1 MRCSLAPV
9 VLALFGCSAVPRDEI
24 ESSGDEQ
31 ADESGEPPKLESELE
46 PGLRL
51 RDAERAEDDGHLVEM
66 LVHEGFVYTANSLG
80 IVTMRLDD
88 DGGLT
93 MTDNGKAAAGQW
105 TSCTTLA
112 IHRESDTVY
121 CGADGPS
128 MGSPRIELYSLA
140 DPAAPVLREPFLL
153 EPPTWAVR
161 DLEVVGDRLLIN
173 QFDEG
178 LWTADIDPLGQLGGL
193 THAPVEG
200 NVRFTVAAGGRLVAA
215 FADLEGQG
223 TQLRVLD
230 AETFAEL
237 DRLSLAGPPLGLSV
251 DVEGAGGETS
261 DEGSVALA
269 VALGS
274 GGMAIVE
281 LDGDALELREQLQ
294 PPAVVSHAL
303 LSGELAFAI
312 TLSGAFAY
320 ELGDADPRMFGF
332 GPESSG
338 AYEREG
344 NMLHA
349 LLHEGELLT
358 SDWTWIQR
366 WSVDPGG
373 EVLALDVPRGV
384 YVPPLGPVRW
394 RLRNPGP
401 IALRAEHWVGDR
413 RVLEVDLDPGEV
425 ETVELDVVARATI
438 LERDEPSV
446 TIALRVH
453 DPSVDSS
460 GTPVSIS
467 SMMILQRDRDDPLP
481 PAVGEQL
488 TTTVTLADI
497 DHELFE
503 LPTDPPRRVQ
513 LIWYSPDCA
522 LMWPEFEDLAWLK
535 RSGIDLG
542 RGDPIYIS
550 PVDVSYGF
558 ARRWG
563 LEAVEFGL
571 YGPEAPPEVD
581 AANAAFGGEDLLG
594 VFIVAAL
601 PGNPDVSDYVLDA
614 DGTVLS
620 IERMYRGEWS
630 LAVRAPW

>member
-1 MRCSLAPV
+1 MLTGPFA
-9 VLALFGCSAVPRDEI
+9 LALLGCSAVPDE
-24 ESSGDEQ
+24 EPATSGAEQ
-31 ADESGEPPKLESELE
+31 AEDSGEPLKLESELW
-46 PGLRL
+46 PGLLL
-51 RDAERAEDDGHLVEM
+51 RDAERADDDGHLVEI
-66 LVHEGFVYTANSLG
+66 LVHEGYAYTANSLG
-80 IVTMRLDD
+80 IVTMRLEA

-112 IHRESDTVY
+112 IHRASDSLY
-121 CGADGPS
+121 CSADGPS
-128 MGSPRIELYSLA
+128 MGAPRIEVYDLSN
-140 DPAAPVLREPFLL
+140 PAAPVLREPFLL
-153 EPPTWAVR
+153 EPTAWAVR

-173 QFDEG
+173 QFDAG
-178 LWTADIDPLGQLGGL
+178 LWTADIDALGGL
-193 THAPVEG
+193 DGLTQAPVDG
-200 NVRFTVAAGGRLVAA
+200 NVRFTVAAGERLVASL
-215 FADLEGQG
+215 ADLEGSG

-230 AETFAEL
+230 AVTFAEL
-237 DRLSLAGPPLGLSV
+237 DRLALDGPPLGLSV
-251 DVEGAGGETS
+251 DVEAPA
-261 DEGSVALA
+261 EGPVGLA

-274 GGMAIVE
+274 GGMVIVD
-281 LDGDALELREQLQ
+281 LDGDVLQVREQIA

-312 TLSGAFAY
+312 TLSGAFGY
-320 ELGDADPRMFGF
+320 ELGQAEPRMFGF

-349 LLHEGELLT
+349 VLHEGELLT
-358 SDWTWIQR
+358 SDWTWVQR
-366 WSVDPGG
+366 WSVDPSG

-384 YVPPLGPVRW
+384 YVPPVGPVRW

-425 ETVELDVVARATI
+425 ETVELDVIARAT
-438 LERDEPSV
+438 LLDRDEPSV

-481 PAVGEQL
+481 PAVGEPL

-503 LPTDPPRRVQ
+503 LPIDPPRRVQ
-513 LIWYSPDCA
+513 LVWYSPDCA
-522 LMWPEFEDLAWLK
+522 LMWPECEDLAWLA
-535 RSGIDLG
+535 RSGVDLG

-601 PGNPDVSDYVLDA
+601 PGNADVSDYVLDA

-620 IERMYRGEWS
+620 IERMYRGAWS
-630 LAVRAPW
+630 LAEPAPW

>member
-1 MRCSLAPV
+1 
-9 VLALFGCSAVPRDEI
+9 
-24 ESSGDEQ
+24 
-31 ADESGEPPKLESELE
+31 
-46 PGLRL
+46 
-51 RDAERAEDDGHLVEM
+51 
-66 LVHEGFVYTANSLG
+66 
-80 IVTMRLDD
+80 
-88 DGGLT
+88 
-93 MTDNGKAAAGQW
+93 
-105 TSCTTLA
+105 
-112 IHRESDTVY
+112 
-121 CGADGPS
+121 
-128 MGSPRIELYSLA
+128 
-140 DPAAPVLREPFLL
+140 LREPFSF

-173 QFDEG
+173 QFEKG
-178 LWTADIDPLGQLGGL
+178 LWTADIDALGQLSGL
-193 THAPVEG
+193 AHAPVDG
-200 NVRFTVAAGGRLVAA
+200 NVRFTVAAGGRLVAV
-215 FADLEGQG
+215 FADLAGAG
-223 TQLRVLD
+223 TELRVLD

-237 DRLSLAGPPLGLSV
+237 DRMSLAGPPLGLSV
-251 DVEGAGGETS
+251 DVQASGSEAAEGP
-261 DEGSVALA
+261 VALA

-281 LDGDALELREQLQ
+281 LDGDALHVREQLA

-303 LSGELAFAI
+303 LSGELAIAI

-320 ELGDADPRMFGF
+320 ELGQGGMASPRMFGF

-344 NMLHA
+344 NMLHGV
-349 LLHEGELLT
+349 LHEGELLT

-366 WSVDPGG
+366 WSVNPDG

-401 IALRAEHWVGDR
+401 IALRAEHWVGSR
-413 RVLEVDLDPGEV
+413 RVLDVDLEPGEV
-425 ETVELDVVARATI
+425 ETIELGVIARATI

-467 SMMILQRDRDDPLP
+467 SMMILQRESDDPLP

-503 LPTDPPRRVQ
+503 LPTDPARRVQ
-513 LIWYSPDCA
+513 LVWYSPDCA
-522 LMWPEFEDLAWLK
+522 LMWPEFEDLAWLE

-550 PVDVSYGF
+550 PVDVNNGF

-581 AANAAFGGEDLLG
+581 AANAGFGGQDLLG

-601 PGNPDVSDYVLDA
+601 PGNADVSDYVLDA

-620 IERMYRGEWS
+620 IERMYRGAWS
-630 LAVRAPW
+630 LAVPATW

>member
-1 MRCSLAPV
+1 MRRSLALV
-9 VLALFGCSAVPRDEI
+9 VLALLGCTAVPDAAGSDAS
-24 ESSGDEQ
+24 ESDT
-31 ADESGEPPKLESELE
+31 AESGAAEPKLESELT
-46 PGLRL
+46 PGLGL
-51 RDAERAEDDGHLVEM
+51 RDAERADVDGHLVEI
-66 LVHEGFVYTANSLG
+66 LIHEGYAYTANSLG
-80 IVTMRLDD
+80 IVTMRLDA

-93 MTDNGKAAAGQW
+93 MTDNGKAAAGEW

-112 IHRESDTVY
+112 LHAASDTVY
-121 CGADGPS
+121 CSADGPS
-128 MGSPRIELYSLA
+128 MGAPRIELYDLS
-140 DPAAPVLREPFLL
+140 DPAAPTLRAPFLI
-153 EPPTWAVR
+153 EPATWAVR
-161 DLEVVGDRLLIN
+161 DLEVIGDRLLIN
-173 QFDEG
+173 QFDAG
-178 LWTADIDPLGQLGGL
+178 LWSAQIDEFGQLSEL
-193 THAPVEG
+193 SQAPVEG
-200 NVRFTVAAGGRLVAA
+200 NVRFTVAVGDRLVAS
-215 FADLEGQG
+215 FADLEGPG
-223 TQLRVLD
+223 TQLRVLEP
-230 AETFAEL
+230 ETFAEL
-237 DRLSLAGPPLGLSV
+237 GTLSLEGPPLGLSR
-251 DVEGAGGETS
+251 DSEG
-261 DEGSVALA
+261 GSSLG

-274 GGMAIVE
+274 GGMAIVD
-281 LDGDALELREQLQ
+281 LVGDALSVRERIE
-294 PPAVVSHAL
+294 PPAVVSHGL

-320 ELGDADPRMFGF
+320 DLSPVDGPRMFGF
-332 GPESSG
+332 GPEG
-338 AYEREG
+338 AGALEREG

-349 LLHEGELLT
+349 VEHEGELLT

-373 EVLALDVPRGV
+373 EVLSLDVPRGV

-401 IALRAEHWVGDR
+401 VALRAEHWVGDR
-413 RVLEVDLDPGEV
+413 LLHSVELEPGAV
-425 ETVELDVVARATI
+425 EMIELDVIARATI

-446 TIALRVH
+446 IIALRVH

-467 SMMILQRDRDDPLP
+467 TMMILQRDRDDPLP
-481 PAVGEQL
+481 PAVGERL

-497 DHELFE
+497 DHELFV

-513 LIWYSPDCA
+513 LVWYSPDCA
-522 LMWPEFEDLAWLK
+522 LMWPEFEDIAWLE
-535 RSGIDLG
+535 RSGIDFG
-542 RGDPIYIS
+542 RGDPIYIA
-550 PVDVSYGF
+550 PVDASHGF

-594 VFIVAAL
+594 VFIVSEL

-620 IERMYRGEWS
+620 IERMYRGVWS
-630 LAVRAPW
+630 LAEPAPWD